1 MFMKHLRRLLTV
13 LLLLVAFKA
22 SAAAD
27 NTSLV
32 VELRDGSTANF
43 LLADKPK
50 ITFTAQLMSIV
61 SETFSMDFNRGDVK
75 MYRFVCDDV
84 STSVETPME
93 SNAKVENNTL
103 LLSGVNDG
111 TAVVIYNAN
120 GMVVKQ
126 DLAVDGNCSVSLDGL
141 AAGVYIVTFKN
152 TTFKFLKR

>member
-1 MFMKHLRRLLTV
+1 MKHLRRLLIV

-75 MYRFVCDDV
+75 MYRFVCDNV
-84 STSVETPME
+84 STSVKPVVKAD
-93 SNAKVENNTL
+93 AKVSDNTF
-103 LLSGVNDG
+103 LLSGVDAG
-111 TAVVIYNAN
+111 TAIIIYNAN
-120 GMVVKQ
+120 GMVVKR
-126 DLAVDGNCSVSLDGL
+126 ATSVDGGCSISLDGL
-141 AAGVYIVTFKN
+141 AAGTYIVTFNN
-152 TTFKFLKR
+152 TTFKFLKK